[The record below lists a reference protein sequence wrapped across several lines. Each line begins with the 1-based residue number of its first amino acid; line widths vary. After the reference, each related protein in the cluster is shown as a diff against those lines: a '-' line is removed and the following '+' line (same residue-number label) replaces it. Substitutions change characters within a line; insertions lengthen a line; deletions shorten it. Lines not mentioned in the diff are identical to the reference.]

1 MGIPAADQL
10 ATLLAERASRPEPP
24 VVVLEIDVLHAELA
38 EVLEMAHGRP
48 IADWAPWLAAIGGLE
63 SYPSATVVSVPRQAT
78 CGGLEL
84 ALAADVRV
92 AAPDARLGVLETRMG
107 IMPGAGGT
115 QRLPH
120 LVGQGN
126 ANLLVLSG
134 ESVSGVEA
142 HRMGL
147 VQLLAGD
154 PTARAVALAETLAS
168 RGSRVLAAAKRA
180 LAASVFATTR
190 GTESRVGHS
199 CRS

>member
-1 MGIPAADQL
+1 M
-10 ATLLAERASRPEPP
+10 
-24 VVVLEIDVLHAELA
+24 VLEIDVLHAELA

-115 QRLPH
+115 QRLPY
-120 LVGQGN
+120 LVGHGN

-134 ESVSGVEA
+134 ESISGIEA

-147 VQLLAGD
+147 IQLLAGD
-154 PTARAVALAETLAS
+154 PTTRAPRSPRRWPREGPGCSQRPSEHLPRPVCATTTAT
-168 RGSRVLAAAKRA
+168 GSRVAR
-180 LAASVFATTR
+180 
-190 GTESRVGHS
+190 S
-199 CRS
+199 CRW